1 MKKYRVLYRL
11 SEQPNSQMV
20 KTEEVE
26 ADTWRVDSD
35 LVCLYRHERDG
46 HEERVWD
53 VPKSRVVRINEVG

>member
-11 SEQPNSQMV
+11 SERRDNQMV

-35 LVCLYRHERDG
+35 LVCLYRRERDG
-46 HEERVWD
+46 HEERVLE
-53 VPKSRVVRINEVG
+53 VPKARVLRINEVG